1 MYLFIKKNFNL
12 KNLVYFLTSIIIL
25 FSIILFLFFTKFGFY
40 VSGVSNEI
48 TGTYLPSYY
57 EYFTGFEIITFQAN
71 FYYKYISLSLNI
83 SAILFFVLL
92 ITTLIITV
100 YYFLKKTNQTTKL
113 KYLSGVS
120 LVVGTIVFNVISILE
135 IDRNNVILIIMF
147 VIVYLCSFL
156 LIFYE
161 AIYSLIQNYLID
173 SKTGKDKKGYFIV
186 TSKHVVLNLEEII
199 EKKFYSLSK
208 AETYINNIKNQNHK
222 DISIEKH

>member
-40 VSGVSNEI
+40 FSGV
-48 TGTYLPSYY
+48 YY
-57 EYFTGFEIITFQAN
+57 SFTGFEIITFQAKFN
-71 FYYKYISLSLNI
+71 YKYISLSLNI